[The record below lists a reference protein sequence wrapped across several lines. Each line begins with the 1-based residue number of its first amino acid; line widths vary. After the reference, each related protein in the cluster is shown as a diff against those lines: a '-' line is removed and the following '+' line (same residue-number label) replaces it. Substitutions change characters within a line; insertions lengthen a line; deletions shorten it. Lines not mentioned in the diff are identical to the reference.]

1 MNKDSKPWQVIIL
14 ILVLPIVLLMML
26 FILLY
31 TPIDFVRYRFSAFRK
46 YMRIYGKRL
55 KYTGLISLTSHY
67 KLYGMIA
74 KNNLPVIFLPRAEN
88 PCDGGFFYSNKVL
101 FEEDAFPFYNH
112 EKGDWYLLLGHHEE
126 EKLISYVEWKKAH
139 FHECMAQ
146 NENMKCERVV
156 FLVKEGDVSAE
167 EKDLYENAE
176 FILMYNKKNFA
187 EKISEFLEK
196 YGGEYT

>member
-1 MNKDSKPWQVIIL
+1 MKKENKLWQAIIL
-14 ILVLPIVLLMML
+14 ILVLPLVLLMML

-31 TPIDFVRYRFSAFRK
+31 TPIDFARYRFSAFRK

-55 KYTGLISLTSHY
+55 KYSGLISLTSHY
-67 KLYGMIA
+67 KLYELIA

-101 FEEDAFPFYNH
+101 FEEDAFPVYDS

-126 EKLISYVEWKKAH
+126 EDLASYVEWKKAH
-139 FHECMAQ
+139 FHECMAH
-146 NENMKCERVV
+146 NENMKCESVV

-167 EKDLYENAE
+167 KKNLYENAD

-187 EKISEFLEK
+187 EKVNGFLEGLGK
-196 YGGEYT
+196 ED